1 MTVTPANLLAW
12 MERLGL
18 SKSRAASE
26 LGMARSTL
34 DRYLNGSVTIPRYI
48 ELACDA
54 VEAKMGRKKPTR

>member
-1 MTVTPANLLAW
+1 MTPASLLAW

-34 DRYLNGSVTIPRYI
+34 DRYLSGSATIPRYI

-54 VEAKMGRKKPTR
+54 VDAKMGRKPTR